1 MDDGNLAILV
11 DAKTEYTKQLIN
23 ILSPNIFQGIKKL
36 YREAR
41 DSANTQNSDN
51 ALGEFQIKLSE
62 IPKWNQEIINSQY
75 LLILESSNCDWL
87 EDLIT
92 AVFISHTR
100 ILTSINFSKSKNKI
114 NLKIPKVDHFIHQC
128 YIEIARAFW
137 KNPYLFDESVSKFE
151 YQRNRRDAEI
161 IIDNTINETIR
172 KQLPVKHI
180 LKEYLG
186 NDFTDNDPENEELSS
201 VLNNTQK
208 ENLRKMVKPK

>member
-87 EDLIT
+87 EDLVT
-92 AVFISHTR
+92 
-100 ILTSINFSKSKNKI
+100 
-114 NLKIPKVDHFIHQC
+114 
-128 YIEIARAFW
+128 
-137 KNPYLFDESVSKFE
+137 PYLSLLVF
-151 YQRNRRDAEI
+151 
-161 IIDNTINETIR
+161 
-172 KQLPVKHI
+172 
-180 LKEYLG
+180 
-186 NDFTDNDPENEELSS
+186 
-201 VLNNTQK
+201 
-208 ENLRKMVKPK
+208 